1 MSGMKG
7 QKSMGPT
14 LHVVCTAC
22 NATNRIPQAS
32 EGKELNCGSCHQ
44 PLFGSEPQSLDAA
57 GFQAQISKSQIPVV
71 VDFWAPWCGPCRAMA
86 PAFQQVSALM
96 GTRARFIKVNTE
108 EQGALASRYAIQ
120 SIPTLAIFS
129 GGREI
134 ARRSG
139 ALPASELQRWV
150 QSLL

>member
-1 MSGMKG
+1 M
-7 QKSMGPT
+7 QPT

-32 EGKELNCGSCHQ
+32 EGKELNCGNCHQ
-44 PLFGSEPQSLDAA
+44 SLFGGEPQSLDAA
-57 GFQAQISKSQIPVV
+57 GFQAQISKSHIPVV
-71 VDFWAPWCGPCRAMA
+71 VDFWAPWCGPCRTMA
-86 PAFQQVSALM
+86 PAFKQVSAQM

-108 EQGALASRYAIQ
+108 EQRALASSYAIQ
-120 SIPTLAIFS
+120 SIPTLAVFS

-139 ALPASELQRWV
+139 ALPAGELQRWLESV
-150 QSLL
+150 M